1 MALSGARR
9 RRPTQPWGWRERAA
23 LVATLGATLAAAGCL
38 KVEPFACASASACVR
53 SGEAGRCEPTGWCSF
68 PDPACASGWRY
79 GAGAGGGLA
88 DGCVDG
94 VEPQRDGGQ
103 DAAADAQVDAEILLD
118 APVDTTPCTEG
129 AASCAGDDLMKCS
142 QGVLELSQT
151 CPLGCIAGGGDAR
164 CYTFTP
170 HNVDATT
177 LTAGTVDWVV
187 EANTDVNT
195 AGTNIPPGVGRT
207 TATQTDGA
215 RDLVILTVRSL
226 WVKPAAVLRISG
238 TSAVV
243 IVASDHILIE
253 GAIDVSAAGTT
264 AGPGGWRG
272 GNSMSAGQAPAGA
285 TAAPPG
291 YSTGTSEDTGGSGGS
306 FGAVGGRGGPA
317 GIAGSPQPGT
327 AFGAATL
334 VPLFG
339 GGGGGGGGTT
349 TTTGGVGGGGG
360 GALQLLAALRID
372 VTGTITAAGAGGG
385 GGKATF
391 SFGAGAGGGGGGG
404 ILLEAPVVVATGVL
418 AANGGGGGGGAY
430 QAAQAGADGTSGQPS
445 AVPAPGGAGG
455 QSSDPANGA
464 GGAGGAGSTTAAV
477 GGTGAGA
484 SPNGGGGGGGV
495 GRVALYSRSG
505 AAPGGT
511 CSPPAAAA
519 AITPQ

>member
-1 MALSGARR
+1 MARSGTRR
-9 RRPTQPWGWRERAA
+9 RCPIPPGAWRDRGAL
-23 LVATLGATLAAAGCL
+23 LVALGVALAAAGCL
-38 KVEPFACASASACVR
+38 KVEAFACTSASACVR
-53 SGEAGRCEPTGWCSF
+53 GGAAGRCEPTGWCSF

-94 VEPQRDGGQ
+94 GEPQADGGL
-103 DAAADAQVDAEILLD
+103 DAAPD
-118 APVDTTPCTEG
+118 APSDGEVQTDAKVDTTPCTEHTL
-129 AASCAGDDLMKCS
+129 ACDGDDLMQCV
-142 QGVLELSQT
+142 QGVLQVSQT
-151 CPLGCIAGGGDAR
+151 CALGCSALSSDVR

-177 LTAGTVDWVV
+177 LAAGTYDWVV

-195 AGTNIPPGVGRT
+195 SGTNVPAGVART
-207 TATQTDGA
+207 AATQPDGA
-215 RDLVILTVRSL
+215 RDLAIFAVRSL
-226 WVKPAAVLRISG
+226 WVKPAAVLRWSG

-272 GNSMSAGQAPAGA
+272 GNTQAAGQAPSGA

-291 YSTGTSEDTGGSGGS
+291 YNAGTGEDTGGSGGS

-327 AFGAATL
+327 VFGTASL

-339 GGGGGGGGTT
+339 GGGGGGGSGMASGGT
-349 TTTGGVGGGGG
+349 GGGGG
-360 GALQLLAALRID
+360 GALQLVAAVRID
-372 VTGTITAAGAGGG
+372 VTGTLITAGAGGG
-385 GGKATF
+385 GGDGTF
-391 SFGAGAGGGGGGG
+391 TFGAGGGGGAGG
-404 ILLEAPVVVATGVL
+404 GLLLEAPMVLVTGVL

-430 QAAQAGADGTSGQPS
+430 QAQDAGAAGMAGQPS
-445 AVPAPGGAGG
+445 AVPAPGGQGG
-455 QSSDPANGA
+455 SSGSPTNGA
-464 GGAGGAGSTTAAV
+464 GGAGGAASTAAEV
-477 GGTGAGA
+477 GGTGSGGA
-484 SPNGGGGGGGV
+484 PNGGGGGGGV
-495 GRVALYSRSG
+495 GRIAIYSRSG

-511 CSPPAAAA
+511 CSPPPAAS
-519 AITPQ
+519 AIAPQ